1 MTPAGPTFSAG
12 LEHEEGFM
20 SFMRGLVVTAAA
32 AGLAA
37 AAPLPAQQ
45 MAQADLREWPV
56 ERGGRTR
63 DPYVAPDGKVWFVG
77 QQGNYVGNMDP
88 ASGALR
94 YYEIEAGTNPH
105 TLIVDPQG
113 IVWYAGNRN
122 GRIGRL
128 DPATGQIRT
137 FMTGE
142 AQDPHTM
149 VFDGKG
155 HIWFT
160 SQGSNRVGRL
170 TMETGEVRLVTPWE
184 TPSNPYGIV
193 MDAEGHPWAMLL
205 RTNKVVRIDPE
216 TFELTHFDQASP
228 DSRGRRIAWTEDNK
242 IWYVDEARGYLGS
255 IDVAT
260 REAKEWQ
267 TPGGPDSNP
276 YAIAKDDQGRIWFSE
291 TGPVKQLIG
300 FDPQTEQFFSINSV
314 SSSIRN
320 MYFHAATGTMW
331 FGTDA
336 NNVGRIVTRRVVS

>member
-1 MTPAGPTFSAG
+1 
-12 LEHEEGFM
+12 
-20 SFMRGLVVTAAA
+20 MRALVIAAA
-32 AGLAA
+32 AGFAV
-37 AAPLPAQQ
+37 AAPIPAQQ
-45 MAQADLREWPV
+45 VAQNVDLREWPV

-88 ASGALR
+88 ATGAVR
-94 YYEIEAGTNPH
+94 YYEIENGTNPH
-105 TLIVDPQG
+105 TLIVGSDG

-128 DPATGQIRT
+128 DPATGEIRT

-160 SQGSNRVGRL
+160 SQGSNRIGRL
-170 TMETGEVRLVTPWE
+170 HMTTGDVRLVTPWP

-193 MDAEGHPWAMLL
+193 MDAEGHLWAMLL
-205 RTNKVVRIDPE
+205 RTNKVVRIHPE
-216 TFELTHFDQASP
+216 TFEMTHYDQASP
-228 DSRGRRIAWTEDNK
+228 ESRGRRLAWTDDNK
-242 IWYVDEARGYLGS
+242 IWYVDEARGYLGQ

-260 REAKEWQ
+260 RATKEWRM
-267 TPGGPDSNP
+267 PSGPDANP
-276 YAIAKDDQGRIWFSE
+276 YAITKDDQGRLWISD
-291 TGPVKQLIG
+291 TSDARQLVG
-300 FDPQTEQFFSINSV
+300 FDPRTEEFFSV
-314 SSSIRN
+314 STVSGPIRN
-320 MYFHAATGTMW
+320 MYFHADTGTMW